1 MSRNKIFLMEHI
13 WLALT
18 VITLAFFVYAT
29 IKQGFSK
36 SYIMLILSGLSF
48 LMFQWRK
55 ALRKK
60 DERDA
65 NK

>member
-1 MSRNKIFLMEHI
+1 MSKNKVFLMEHI

-18 VITLAFFVYAT
+18 VITLVFFVYAT

-36 SYIMLILSGLSF
+36 SYIMLILSALSF

-60 DERDA
+60 DSKNE
-65 NK
+65 